1 MEIVIGL
8 VCLAIGA
15 VAAYFIATSGSNSKI
30 QEANRTLEAREA
42 YEQFCSRLISLTGMP
57 PSRGLRDLAARLF
70 PSDTPE

>member
-1 MEIVIGL
+1 MEAL
-8 VCLAIGA
+8 CL
-15 VAAYFIATSGSNSKI
+15 
-30 QEANRTLEAREA
+30 ANRTLEAREA